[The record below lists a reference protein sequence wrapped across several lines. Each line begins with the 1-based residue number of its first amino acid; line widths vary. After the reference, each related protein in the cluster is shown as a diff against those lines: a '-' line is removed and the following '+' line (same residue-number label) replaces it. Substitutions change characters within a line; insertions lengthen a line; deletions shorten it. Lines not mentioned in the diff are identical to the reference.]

1 MNQDTSKYAHSEEA
15 KHIIKQNEF
24 FHEENRKLRDEI
36 ADQKNQYDTLEN
48 EVESRE
54 KQVTYMR
61 GLLKNF
67 IAISEKEKDLS
78 DCKENKIKMEVKLS
92 QLRRS
97 NHWILLQTIWL
108 QFISIALSVFFA
120 RFTHFMS
127 PLNVLTTLFAIN
139 AITTKLADKKNRG
152 FLEKEIKLHEEL
164 TVFQKKNNVLVNEI
178 VDIRKACDF
187 LNEYVDAL

>member
-1 MNQDTSKYAHSEEA
+1 
-15 KHIIKQNEF
+15 
-24 FHEENRKLRDEI
+24 
-36 ADQKNQYDTLEN
+36 
-48 EVESRE
+48 
-54 KQVTYMR
+54 MR

-67 IAISEKEKDLS
+67 IAISEQEKDLS

-97 NHWILLQTIWL
+97 NHWILFQTIWL

-139 AITTKLADKKNRG
+139 AITTKLADKKNRE
-152 FLEKEIKLHEEL
+152 FLEKEIKLHYEL
-164 TVFQKKNNVLVNEI
+164 TVFQKKNNVLVNEV

>member
-1 MNQDTSKYAHSEEA
+1 MNPDTSKYAHSEEA

-36 ADQKNQYDTLEN
+36 ADQKNQYDILEN

-67 IAISEKEKDLS
+67 IAISEQEKDLS

-139 AITTKLADKKNRG
+139 AITTKLADRKNRD
-152 FLEKEIKLHEEL
+152 FLRKEIGLKAEL
-164 TVFQKKNNVLVNEI
+164 TDFQKKDKVLLNEI
-178 VDIRKACDF
+178 NDIRKACDF

>member
-92 QLRRS
+92 LLRRS
-97 NHWILLQTIWL
+97 NHVPAGSS
-108 QFISIALSVFFA
+108 SIG
-120 RFTHFMS
+120 
-127 PLNVLTTLFAIN
+127 
-139 AITTKLADKKNRG
+139 LAD
-152 FLEKEIKLHEEL
+152 L
-164 TVFQKKNNVLVNEI
+164 TYHTSCFFRISMSDTKSL
-178 VDIRKACDF
+178 
-187 LNEYVDAL
+187 

>member
-36 ADQKNQYDTLEN
+36 ADQKNQYDILEN

-67 IAISEKEKDLS
+67 IAISEQEKDLS

-139 AITTKLADKKNRG
+139 AITTKLADKKNRE

>member
-1 MNQDTSKYAHSEEA
+1 MNPDTSKYAHSEEA

-36 ADQKNQYDTLEN
+36 ADQKNQYDILEN

-67 IAISEKEKDLS
+67 IAISEQEKDLS

-97 NHWILLQTIWL
+97 NHWILFQTIWL

-139 AITTKLADKKNRG
+139 AITTKLADKKNRE